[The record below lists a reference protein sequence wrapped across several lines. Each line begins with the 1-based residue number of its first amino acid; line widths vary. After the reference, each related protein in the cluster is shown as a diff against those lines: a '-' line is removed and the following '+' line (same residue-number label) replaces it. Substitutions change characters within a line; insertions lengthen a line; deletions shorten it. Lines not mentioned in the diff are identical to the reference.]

1 MLFFNDYGLVCL
13 EVNVAVGLCTDVVN
27 LVSWYVCNH
36 LPTIKQE
43 PVSPGQ
49 LYMVAMQ
56 FVLTK
61 WDVVSDRPSA
71 LVRVAHGTVGNIQN
85 DGVKLL
91 HGISFSPGVH
101 RAVVVCCFR
110 SVPTCRVFPV
120 VWAVLGLA
128 VVPQCRVLCL
138 VPVVTAE
145 LLAFPQF
152 HRVLAVHRELKPCAG
167 DAVHRCVPFSAER
180 VDGLCRITAAV
191 GGNQKVEGDAV
202 SVADV
207 RQVAHPDGCILGEL
221 PQQGSVCNVAVHHV
235 LERGADYQNLVPLKL
250 GVEGGCTSQ
259 ISTANAEVVTAGAG
273 DGEQLGL
280 FSGARAVRAHCDFH
294 KNFSFCCGRISLRPV
309 VCWCSVRY

>member
-91 HGISFSPGVH
+91 HGISFSPGAH
-101 RAVVVCCFR
+101 RAVVVCSFK
-110 SVPTCRVFPV
+110 CRPSGSCPV
-120 VWAVLGLA
+120 VSAGVQSSILAQCRILELVA
-128 VVPQCRVLCL
+128 VVPAELLPLPQFLCIGAQDGELKSCAGNSPHMSVPVALEGIQSLGCIAPL
-138 VPVVTAE
+138 VGRYEQGKHGVVTA
-145 LLAFPQF
+145 LY
-152 HRVLAVHRELKPCAG
+152 
-167 DAVHRCVPFSAER
+167 S
-180 VDGLCRITAAV
+180 DGL
-191 GGNQKVEGDAV
+191 D
-202 SVADV
+202 
-207 RQVAHPDGCILGEL
+207 PDGGITGEL
-221 PQQGSVCNVAVHHV
+221 PHDGIVGV
-235 LERGADYQNLVPLKL
+235 LGIRIRGEHGTDFQLLVRIPDFCQPGVQPGTSRAD
-250 GVEGGCTSQ
+250 G
-259 ISTANAEVVTAGAG
+259 EVVPAGA
-273 DGEQLGL
+273 EQAVQIVGGVAMAT
-280 FSGARAVRAHCDFH
+280 SGDFH
-294 KNFSFCCGRISLRPV
+294 DFVLSFVGRISLRPV
-309 VCWCSVRY
+309 CSGVFILAD

>member
-13 EVNVAVGLCTDVVN
+13 EVNIAVGLCTGVVN
-27 LVSWYVCNH
+27 LVSRYVCNH

-43 PVSPGQ
+43 PVPTGQ

-71 LVRVAHGTVGNIQN
+71 IVRVAHGTVGNIQN

-91 HGISFSPGVH
+91 HGISFPPGVR

-145 LLAFPQF
+145 LLAFPKF
-152 HRVLAVHRELKPCAG
+152 HGILAVHRELKTCSLDCG
-167 DAVHRCVPFSAER
+167 H
-180 VDGLCRITAAV
+180 
-191 GGNQKVEGDAV
+191 GG
-202 SVADV
+202 
-207 RQVAHPDGCILGEL
+207 
-221 PQQGSVCNVAVHHV
+221 
-235 LERGADYQNLVPLKL
+235 VPLTL
-250 GVEGGCTSQ
+250 EG
-259 ISTANAEVVTAGAG
+259 I
-273 DGEQLGL
+273 
-280 FSGARAVRAHCDFH
+280 
-294 KNFSFCCGRISLRPV
+294 
-309 VCWCSVRY
+309 